1 MHKED
6 GADMRTIIKKEL
18 PSSGASDGDIRKKK
32 KKKKKEKEKLI
43 LLPESERVYLRMI
56 MLAEW

>member
-18 PSSGASDGDIRKKK
+18 PSSGASYRDMKKK
-32 KKKKKEKEKLI
+32 KMVTLVNQTHI
-43 LLPESERVYLRMI
+43 
-56 MLAEW
+56 

>member
-6 GADMRTIIKKEL
+6 GADLRTIIKKEL
-18 PSSGASDGDIRKKK
+18 PSSGASDRDIRKK